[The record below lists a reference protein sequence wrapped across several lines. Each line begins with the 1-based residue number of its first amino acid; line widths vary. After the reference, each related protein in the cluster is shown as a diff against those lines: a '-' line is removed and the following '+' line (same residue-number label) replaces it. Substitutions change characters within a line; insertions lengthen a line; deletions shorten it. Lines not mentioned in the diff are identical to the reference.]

1 MMVFRT
7 VRSID
12 GDCRSGAGEA
22 NFWHR
27 FFPKNTK
34 GIRGLVMRIIFE
46 SRSSPR
52 WF

>member
-12 GDCRSGAGEA
+12 GDRRSGAGEA

-34 GIRGLVMRIIFE
+34 GIRGLVPCVSFL
-46 SRSSPR
+46 P
-52 WF
+52 